1 MQKWTDR
8 VKKCVPYLFLI
19 LIPVLNFWLLEWFS
33 HNPFETMKPYVQ
45 WMNIALFWFSALF
58 LFGLTGRVSRALGIQ
73 TAFCAVY
80 GLANYFVLEFRGAPI
95 QPWDILS
102 ISTAASVADNYEYK
116 LDSDAL
122 TALIGL
128 LVLLAAEFFL
138 RAGFYG
144 PIKSRHALKKES
156 AAGGTAVSA
165 AKAADLSVRRRVWIA
180 RTVLCLV
187 TGLLCFG
194 YTKML
199 HNEDFVQK
207 KLRLYDKLF
216 TPTTIQFKNGTVTAF
231 LMELQY
237 MSVEKPSGYSG
248 EEAKEALASYETG
261 EAPESTPNIIVIM
274 NEAFSDPAVLG
285 DFTTNEDYMPFVH
298 SLLSGAED
306 TVSGLLNVSVKGGN
320 TANTEFEYLTGNSM
334 AFLPYGSIPYQ
345 QYIKNETPSLASWL
359 SGFGYRTVAMHP
371 YRASGWDRNK
381 VYPLMG
387 FDEMYFEEFYKDS
400 ALVRKYVSDEADYE
414 KLIQIYEQKKPGEP
428 LFLFNVTMQNH
439 SSYTDWADYDNFSPD
454 ITVEGS
460 DSEVLSAYLSLMK
473 LSDQAIKELVQYF
486 SEEEED
492 TVIVFFGD
500 HQPTDSVIN
509 PILKL
514 NGTTSSALSPEEEA
528 GRYQVPFFIWA
539 NYDIEEE
546 SGLNISANYLAS
558 KTLDA
563 AGLPKPGYF
572 SFLTELEK
580 QVPVISANHV
590 SLSDGT
596 FSSAGDLD
604 TLLNEYKTFQ
614 YYQLFE

>member
-8 VKKCVPYLFLI
+8 AKKCVPYLFLI
-19 LIPVLNFWLLEWFS
+19 IIPVLNFWLLEWFT

-45 WMNIALFWFSALF
+45 WMNVALFWFSALF

-73 TAFCAVY
+73 TVFCIIY

-102 ISTAASVADNYEYK
+102 IGTAASVADNYEYK
-116 LDSDAL
+116 LDKDAL

-128 LVLLAAEFFL
+128 LVLLVMEFFL
-138 RAGFYG
+138 RAGFPRSG
-144 PIKSRHALKKES
+144 KK
-156 AAGGTAVSA
+156 
-165 AKAADLSVRRRVWIA
+165 RRVWIA
-180 RTVLCLV
+180 RTALCLV

-237 MSVEKPSGYSG
+237 MSVEKPAGYS
-248 EEAKEALASYETG
+248 EDSAKEALASYET
-261 EAPESTPNIIVIM
+261 EDVPERTPNIIVIM

-285 DFTTNEDYMPFVH
+285 QFSTNEDYMPFVH
-298 SLLSGAED
+298 SLLDGAED

-320 TANTEFEYLTGNSM
+320 TANTEFEYLTGSSM

-345 QYIKNETPSLASWL
+345 QYIKDETPSMASWL
-359 SGFGYRTVAMHP
+359 SDFGYRTVAMHP
-371 YRASGWDRNK
+371 YRAAGWDRNK

-387 FDEMYFEEFYKDS
+387 FDEMYFEEFYEDS
-400 ALVRKYVSDEADYE
+400 ALIRKYVSDEADYE
-414 KLIQIYEQKKPGEP
+414 KLIRIYEQKEPGEP

-439 SSYTDWADYDNFSPD
+439 SSYNDWADYDNFTPD
-454 ITVEGS
+454 ITADGIDS
-460 DSEVLSAYLSLMK
+460 DVLSAYLSLMK
-473 LSDQAIKELVQYF
+473 LSDQAIEELVQYF

-558 KTLDA
+558 RTLDA

-596 FSSAGDLD
+596 FSAADEQD
-604 TLLNEYKTFQ
+604 DLLNEYRTFQ

>member
-8 VKKCVPYLFLI
+8 AKKCVPYLFLI
-19 LIPVLNFWLLEWFS
+19 IIPVLNFWLLEWFT

-45 WMNIALFWFSALF
+45 WMNVALFWFSALF

-73 TAFCAVY
+73 TVFCIIY

-102 ISTAASVADNYEYK
+102 IGTAASVADNYEYK
-116 LDSDAL
+116 LDKDAL

-128 LVLLAAEFFL
+128 LVLLVMEFFL
-138 RAGFYG
+138 RAGFPRSG
-144 PIKSRHALKKES
+144 KK
-156 AAGGTAVSA
+156 
-165 AKAADLSVRRRVWIA
+165 RRVWIA
-180 RTVLCLV
+180 RTALCLV

-237 MSVEKPSGYSG
+237 MSVEKPAGYS
-248 EEAKEALASYETG
+248 EDSAKEALASYET
-261 EAPESTPNIIVIM
+261 ADVPERTPNIIVIM

-285 DFTTNEDYMPFVH
+285 QFSTNEDYMPFVH
-298 SLLSGAED
+298 SLLDGAED

-320 TANTEFEYLTGNSM
+320 TANTEFEYLTGSSM

-345 QYIKNETPSLASWL
+345 QYIKDETPSMASWL
-359 SGFGYRTVAMHP
+359 SDFGYRTVAMHP
-371 YRASGWDRNK
+371 YRAAGWDRNK

-387 FDEMYFEEFYKDS
+387 FDEMYFEEFYEDS

-414 KLIQIYEQKKPGEP
+414 KLIRIYEQKEPGEP

-439 SSYTDWADYDNFSPD
+439 SSYNDWADYDNFTPD
-454 ITVEGS
+454 ITADGIDS
-460 DSEVLSAYLSLMK
+460 DVLSAYLSLMK
-473 LSDQAIKELVQYF
+473 LSDQAIEELVQYF

-558 KTLDA
+558 RTLDA

-596 FSSAGDLD
+596 FSAADEQDG
-604 TLLNEYKTFQ
+604 LLNEYRTFQ

>member
-8 VKKCVPYLFLI
+8 AKKCVPYLFLI
-19 LIPVLNFWLLEWFS
+19 IIPVLNFWLLEWFS
-33 HNPFETMKPYVQ
+33 HDPFQTMKPYVQ
-45 WMNIALFWFSALF
+45 WMNVALFWFSALF

-102 ISTAASVADNYEYK
+102 IGTAASVADNYEYR
-116 LDSDAL
+116 LDKDAL

-138 RAGFYG
+138 RADFYG
-144 PIKSRHALKKES
+144 PFKSRRALKKEA
-156 AAGGTAVSA
+156 AAGSA
-165 AKAADLSVRRRVWIA
+165 PKADTPERTPAKRRRVIIA
-180 RTVLCLV
+180 RTALCLV

-237 MSVEKPSGYSG
+237 MSVEKPSGYN
-248 EEAKEALASYETG
+248 EKDVREALASYETDG
-261 EAPESTPNIIVIM
+261 TPSNTPNIIVIM

-285 DFTTNEDYMPFVH
+285 KFTTNEDYMPFVH
-298 SLLSGAED
+298 SLLDGAED
-306 TVSGLLNVSVKGGN
+306 TVSGFLNVSVKGGN

-345 QYIKNETPSLASWL
+345 QYIKNETPSMASWL

-371 YRASGWDRNK
+371 YRATGWDRNK

-400 ALVRKYVSDEADYE
+400 DVIRKYVGDEADYE
-414 KLIQIYEQKKPGEP
+414 KIIQIYEQKEPGEP

-439 SSYTDWADYDNFSPD
+439 SSYNDWADYDNFSPD
-454 ITVEGS
+454 ITVNGS
-460 DSEVLSAYLSLMK
+460 NSEVLSAYLSLMK
-473 LSDQAIKELVQYF
+473 LSDQATERLVDYF
-486 SEEEED
+486 ANEEED

-500 HQPTDSVIN
+500 HQPTDSVVN
-509 PILKL
+509 PVLKL
-514 NGTTSSALSPEEEA
+514 NGTSSSSLSTEEEA
-528 GRYQVPFFIWA
+528 LRYQVPFFIWA
-539 NYDIEEE
+539 NYDIDEE

-558 KTLDA
+558 RTLDA

-572 SFLTELEK
+572 SFLSELEK
-580 QVPVISANHV
+580 QAPVVSANHV

-596 FSSAGDLD
+596 FSAADD
-604 TLLNEYKTFQ
+604 QDELLREYKTFQ
-614 YYQLFE
+614 YHQLFD

>member
-8 VKKCVPYLFLI
+8 AKKCVPYLFLI
-19 LIPVLNFWLLEWFS
+19 IIPVLNFWLLEWFS
-33 HNPFETMKPYVQ
+33 HDPFQTMKPYVQ
-45 WMNIALFWFSALF
+45 WLNVALFWFSALF

-102 ISTAASVADNYEYK
+102 IGTAASVADNYEYR
-116 LDSDAL
+116 LDKDAL

-138 RAGFYG
+138 RADFYG
-144 PIKSRHALKKES
+144 PFKSRRALKKEA
-156 AAGGTAVSA
+156 AAGSA
-165 AKAADLSVRRRVWIA
+165 PKADTPERTPAKRRRVIIV
-180 RTVLCLV
+180 RTALCLV

-237 MSVEKPSGYSG
+237 MSVEKPSGYN
-248 EEAKEALASYETG
+248 EKDAREALASYETAG
-261 EAPESTPNIIVIM
+261 TPANTPNIIVVM

-285 DFTTNEDYMPFVH
+285 EFTTNEDYMPFVH
-298 SLLSGAED
+298 SLLRGAED

-345 QYIKNETPSLASWL
+345 QYIKNETPSMASWL

-371 YRASGWDRNK
+371 YRAAGWDRNK

-387 FDEMYFEEFYKDS
+387 FDEMYFQEFYKDS
-400 ALVRKYVSDEADYE
+400 GVIRKYVSDEADYE
-414 KLIQIYEQKKPGEP
+414 KIIQIYEQKEPGEP

-439 SSYTDWADYDNFSPD
+439 SSYNDWADYDNFSPD
-454 ITVEGS
+454 ITVNGS

-473 LSDQAIKELVQYF
+473 LSDQATERLVDYF
-486 SEEEED
+486 ANEEED

-500 HQPTDSVIN
+500 HQPTDSVVN
-509 PILKL
+509 PVLKL
-514 NGTTSSALSPEEEA
+514 NGTSSSSLSTEEEA
-528 GRYQVPFFIWA
+528 LRYQVPFFIWA
-539 NYDIEEE
+539 NYDIDEE

-558 KTLDA
+558 RTLDA

-572 SFLTELEK
+572 SFLSELEK
-580 QVPVISANHV
+580 QAPVVSANHV

-596 FSSAGDLD
+596 FSSADD
-604 TLLNEYKTFQ
+604 QDELLREYKTFQ
-614 YYQLFE
+614 YHQLFD

>member
-8 VKKCVPYLFLI
+8 AKKCVPYLFLI
-19 LIPVLNFWLLEWFS
+19 IIPVLNFWLLEWFT

-45 WMNIALFWFSALF
+45 WMNVALFWFSALF

-73 TAFCAVY
+73 TVFCIIY

-102 ISTAASVADNYEYK
+102 IGTAASVADNYEYK
-116 LDSDAL
+116 LDKDAL

-128 LVLLAAEFFL
+128 LVLLVMEFFL
-138 RAGFYG
+138 RAGFPRSG
-144 PIKSRHALKKES
+144 KK
-156 AAGGTAVSA
+156 
-165 AKAADLSVRRRVWIA
+165 RRVWIA
-180 RTVLCLV
+180 RTALCLV

-237 MSVEKPSGYSG
+237 MSVEKPTGYS
-248 EEAKEALASYETG
+248 EDSAKEALASYET
-261 EAPESTPNIIVIM
+261 ADVPERTPNIIVIM

-285 DFTTNEDYMPFVH
+285 EFTTNEDYMPFIH
-298 SLLSGAED
+298 SLLDGAEN

-320 TANTEFEYLTGNSM
+320 TANTEFEYLTGSSM

-345 QYIKNETPSLASWL
+345 QYIKDETPSMASWL
-359 SGFGYRTVAMHP
+359 SDFGYRTVAMHP
-371 YRASGWDRNK
+371 YRAAGWDRNK

-387 FDEMYFEEFYKDS
+387 FDEMYFEEFYEDS
-400 ALVRKYVSDEADYE
+400 ALVRKYVSDKADYE
-414 KLIQIYEQKKPGEP
+414 KLIQIYEQKEPGEP

-439 SSYTDWADYDNFSPD
+439 SSYNDWADYDNFAPD
-454 ITVEGS
+454 ITADGIDS
-460 DSEVLSAYLSLMK
+460 DVLSAYLSLMK
-473 LSDQAIKELVQYF
+473 LSDQAIEELVQYF

-528 GRYQVPFFIWA
+528 RRYQVPFFIWA

-558 KTLDA
+558 RTLDA

-596 FSSAGDLD
+596 FSAADEQD
-604 TLLNEYKTFQ
+604 DLLNEYRTFQ

>member
-8 VKKCVPYLFLI
+8 AKKCVPYLFLI
-19 LIPVLNFWLLEWFS
+19 IIPVLNFWLLEWFT

-45 WMNIALFWFSALF
+45 WMNVALFWFSALF

-73 TAFCAVY
+73 TVFCIIY

-102 ISTAASVADNYEYK
+102 IGTAASVADNYEYK
-116 LDSDAL
+116 LDKDAL

-128 LVLLAAEFFL
+128 LVLLVMEFFL
-138 RAGFYG
+138 RAGFPRSG
-144 PIKSRHALKKES
+144 KK
-156 AAGGTAVSA
+156 
-165 AKAADLSVRRRVWIA
+165 RRVWIA
-180 RTVLCLV
+180 RTALCLV

-237 MSVEKPSGYSG
+237 MSVEKPAGYS
-248 EEAKEALASYETG
+248 EDSAKEALASYET
-261 EAPESTPNIIVIM
+261 ADVPERTPNIIVIM

-285 DFTTNEDYMPFVH
+285 QFSTNEDYMPFVH
-298 SLLSGAED
+298 SLLDGAED

-320 TANTEFEYLTGNSM
+320 TANTEFEYLTGSSM

-345 QYIKNETPSLASWL
+345 QYIKDETPSMASWL
-359 SGFGYRTVAMHP
+359 SDFGYRTVAMHP
-371 YRASGWDRNK
+371 YRAAGWDRNK

-387 FDEMYFEEFYKDS
+387 FDEMYFEEFYEDS

-414 KLIQIYEQKKPGEP
+414 KLIQIYEQKEPGEP

-439 SSYTDWADYDNFSPD
+439 SSYNDWADYDNFTPD
-454 ITVEGS
+454 ITADGIDS
-460 DSEVLSAYLSLMK
+460 DVLSAYLSLMK
-473 LSDQAIKELVQYF
+473 LSDQAIEELVQYF

-558 KTLDA
+558 RTLDA

-596 FSSAGDLD
+596 FSAADEQDG
-604 TLLNEYKTFQ
+604 LLNEYRTFQ